1 MGKYALLLVKIY
13 VNMNIVEHTSSGLGD
28 TERDLCACISVCDC
42 VCENKCY
49 LDHRNTFFF
58 SIMILQ
64 VFSMCNVCVSVCVC
78 VCLVQDQSGMKQLKL
93 GVLFLSDFLS
103 ECAIANTA
111 LELTLEGFV
120 RK

>member
-78 VCLVQDQSGMKQLKL
+78 VC
-93 GVLFLSDFLS
+93 VLSTRPERHETTKTGSVISKRFLIRV
-103 ECAIANTA
+103 CN
-111 LELTLEGFV
+111 
-120 RK
+120 R